1 MYYKVILI
9 ISFSLSIASDCPEKF
24 VSLDDGCYY
33 KSHLDVLQDFI
44 DLNESLNDMNPHE
57 IGTQAWKDGKL
68 TYLYLG
74 DHLLTTLPDSISLLL
89 DLSYLDLRNNN
100 INYLSNE
107 ICNLYPHQMDINL
120 EHNQICPPYPHCFN

>member
-9 ISFSLSIASDCPEKF
+9 ISFSLIIASDCPEKF

-44 DLNESLNDMNPHE
+44 DLNESLNDINPHE

-100 INYLSNE
+100 INSE
-107 ICNLYPHQMDINL
+107 IFLGK
-120 EHNQICPPYPHCFN
+120 